1 MKCQK
6 SSPIV
11 RKDMDVKEHKILSNF
26 VLKTQIKVEEQS
38 FIAVL
43 LFIVFSSSCHRQCEL
58 LPSLDVCLREDFIE
72 IDQSGTGIASGGH
85 VC

>member
-1 MKCQK
+1 
-6 SSPIV
+6 
-11 RKDMDVKEHKILSNF
+11 MDVKEHKKLSNF

-58 LPSLDVCLREDFIE
+58 LPSLDVCHLSIVVR
-72 IDQSGTGIASGGH
+72 
-85 VC
+85 